1 MSHNVPG
8 QESGVTDGH
17 FPYFGPAKRDV
28 YDSNWS
34 MTATGPR
41 TKEIMLNPEP
51 IDRKREKNVPAFLK
65 PTPQTY
71 RLAAL
76 LKILQTISISR
87 EALLCRDKLL
97 PDFGWDA
104 EWWDGTAIRSQKVFE
119 LSQPSYFN
127 DREEIIHETQRLVAF
142 LEETDRAYGSIDV
155 LANMDGLRGKEDAS
169 ILPAF
174 LDQWRELVDHFAP
187 NLSIVDVCRS
197 VLKKENFEK
206 PEEDE
211 DYRFSVL
218 DLRVDEAIA
227 DKGQTLYEVIDDTL
241 WPDPKQN
248 VFDKVYFDKIADVFT
263 MDVCRVSETG
273 SGLGIKIPPVWYSD
287 RYLRSSNQQ
296 VQEMQELKAA
306 IRKEISQIEEAK
318 AKVTEVT
325 VSTIQNPAVDATHLL
340 KAATA
345 YFEASA
351 SISGVINGDNGTSGV
366 AHRFPDRDGHGKIA
380 DELKALTER
389 IAEKLKSMWNC
400 LWAPQRADLS
410 SFRNIEG

>member
-1 MSHNVPG
+1 MSSTVPG

-17 FPYFGPAKRDV
+17 FPYFGPAKRDD
-28 YDSNWS
+28 YDSNWT
-34 MTATGPR
+34 MTATGSR

-51 IDRKREKNVPAFLK
+51 IDRKRERNVPAFLK
-65 PTPQTY
+65 PTPQAY

-76 LKILQTISISR
+76 LKILQTISMSR

-104 EWWDGTAIRSQKVFE
+104 EWWDGTAIRSPKVSE
-119 LSQPSYFN
+119 LSQPSCFN
-127 DREEIIHETQRLVAF
+127 DREEIIHESQRLVAF

-155 LANMDGLRGKEDAS
+155 MANMDGLRGKEDAS
-169 ILPAF
+169 IVPAF
-174 LDQWRELVDHFAP
+174 LEQWREIVGYFAP
-187 NLSIVDVCRS
+187 NFQLMDVCRS
-197 VLKKENFEK
+197 VLKKENFEN
-206 PEEDE
+206 PDEDE

-218 DLRVDEAIA
+218 DLRVDETIA

-248 VFDKVYFDKIADVFT
+248 VFDKVYFDKTADVFI
-263 MDVCRVSETG
+263 MDVARVSETG

-296 VQEMQELKAA
+296 VQEMQAVKAA
-306 IRKEISQIEEAK
+306 IRKEIGQIEEAK

-325 VSTIQNPAVDATHLL
+325 LSTIQNPVLDAIQLL

-351 SISGVINGDNGTSGV
+351 STSGVINGENGASGV
-366 AHRFPDRDGHGKIA
+366 SHGLPDRHGHGKIA

-389 IAEKLKSMWNC
+389 IAQKLRSMWHC
-400 LWAPQRADLS
+400 L
-410 SFRNIEG
+410 

>member
-1 MSHNVPG
+1 MEQALALSMSHTVPG

-17 FPYFGPAKRDV
+17 FPYFGPARRED
-28 YDSNWS
+28 YDSNWT
-34 MTATGPR
+34 MTATGSR

-51 IDRKREKNVPAFLK
+51 IDRKRERNVPAFLK
-65 PTPQTY
+65 PTPQAY

-76 LKILQTISISR
+76 LKILQTIAISR
-87 EALLCRDKLL
+87 EALLCRAKLL
-97 PDFGWDA
+97 PDFGWEV
-104 EWWDGTAIRSQKVFE
+104 EWWDGTAIRLPKVFV

-155 LANMDGLRGKEDAS
+155 LAHMDGLRGKENAS

-174 LDQWRELVDHFAP
+174 LDQWRELVEHFAP
-187 NLSIVDVCRS
+187 NLPLADVCRS

-211 DYRFSVL
+211 DYRISVL

-227 DKGQTLYEVIDDTL
+227 DKGQTLYEAIDDTL

-248 VFDKVYFDKIADVFT
+248 IFDKVYFDKVADVFI
-263 MDVCRVSETG
+263 MDVARLSETG
-273 SGLGIKIPPVWYSD
+273 SGLGIKVPPVWYSD

-296 VQEMQELKAA
+296 VQEMQAVKAA
-306 IRKEISQIEEAK
+306 VRKEIDQIEEAK
-318 AKVTEVT
+318 AKVTEIT
-325 VSTIQNPAVDATHLL
+325 VSTIQNPVLDAAHLL

-351 SISGVINGDNGTSGV
+351 SIPGVINGENEILGG
-366 AHRFPDRDGHGKIA
+366 AHSFPGRHGHGKIA

-389 IAEKLKSMWNC
+389 IAQKLRSMSKC
-400 LWAPQRADLS
+400 LYAATPC
-410 SFRNIEG
+410 

>member
-1 MSHNVPG
+1 MEQALALSMSHNVPG

-17 FPYFGPAKRDV
+17 FISFGPAKRDD
-28 YDSNWS
+28 YDSNWT
-34 MTATGPR
+34 MTATGSR

-51 IDRKREKNVPAFLK
+51 IDRKRERNVPAFLK

-97 PDFGWDA
+97 PDFGWEA
-104 EWWDGTAIRSQKVFE
+104 EWWDGTAIRSPKVFE
-119 LSQPSYFN
+119 LYQPTYFS
-127 DREEIIHETQRLVAF
+127 DREEIIYETQRLVAF

-155 LANMDGLRGKEDAS
+155 LANLDGLRGKEDAS

-174 LDQWRELVDHFAP
+174 LDQWREIVGHFAP
-187 NLSIVDVCRS
+187 NFPIVDVCRS

-211 DYRFSVL
+211 DYQFSVL
-218 DLRVDEAIA
+218 DLRVDETIA

-263 MDVCRVSETG
+263 MDVARMSETG
-273 SGLGIKIPPVWYSD
+273 TGLGIKIPPVWYSD

-296 VQEMQELKAA
+296 VQEMQELKAT

-351 SISGVINGDNGTSGV
+351 SISGVINGDSGTSGG
-366 AHRFPDRDGHGKIA
+366 AHRFPERVGHGKIA

-389 IAEKLKSMWNC
+389 IAEKLRSMWNR
-400 LWAPQRADLS
+400 L
-410 SFRNIEG
+410 

>member
-1 MSHNVPG
+1 MKQALALSMSHAVPG

-17 FPYFGPAKRDV
+17 LPYFGPAKRDD
-28 YDSNWS
+28 YDSNWT
-34 MTATGPR
+34 MTATGSR

-51 IDRKREKNVPAFLK
+51 IDRKRERNVPAFLK
-65 PTPQTY
+65 PTPQAY
-71 RLAAL
+71 PLAAL
-76 LKILQTISISR
+76 LKILQTIPISR

-104 EWWDGTAIRSQKVFE
+104 EWWDGTAIRLPKISE

-155 LANMDGLRGKEDAS
+155 VANMDGLRGKEDAS

-187 NLSIVDVCRS
+187 NFPLVEVCRS
-197 VLKKENFEK
+197 VLKKENFEN
-206 PEEDE
+206 PEGDE
-211 DYRFSVL
+211 EYRFSVL

-241 WPDPKQN
+241 WPDPKLN
-248 VFDKVYFDKIADVFT
+248 CFDKVYFDKTADVFI
-263 MDVCRVSETG
+263 MDVARVGETG

-296 VQEMQELKAA
+296 VQEMQKIKAA
-306 IRKEISQIEEAK
+306 IRKEIGQIEEAK

-325 VSTIQNPAVDATHLL
+325 VSTIQNPVLDATHLL

-351 SISGVINGDNGTSGV
+351 SLSGVINGDNGISEG
-366 AHRFPDRDGHGKIA
+366 AHSLPDRHEHGKIA

-389 IAEKLKSMWNC
+389 IGQKLRSIWNC
-400 LWAPQRADLS
+400 L
-410 SFRNIEG
+410 

>member
-1 MSHNVPG
+1 MSMSHNVPG

-17 FPYFGPAKRDV
+17 FPYFGPAKRDD
-28 YDSNWS
+28 YDSNWT
-34 MTATGPR
+34 MTAIGSR

-51 IDRKREKNVPAFLK
+51 IDRKRERNVPAFLK

-104 EWWDGTAIRSQKVFE
+104 EWWDGTAIRSPKVSE
-119 LSQPSYFN
+119 LSQPGYFN

-187 NLSIVDVCRS
+187 KFPIVDVCRS

-296 VQEMQELKAA
+296 VQEMQAIKAA
-306 IRKEISQIEEAK
+306 IRKEISLIEEAK

-351 SISGVINGDNGTSGV
+351 SISGVINGDDGTSGV
-366 AHRFPDRDGHGKIA
+366 AHRFPGRDGHGKIA

-389 IAEKLKSMWNC
+389 ISEKLKSMWNC
-400 LWAPQRADLS
+400 LWAQQRAD
-410 SFRNIEG
+410 

>member
-1 MSHNVPG
+1 MEQALALSMSNTVPG

-17 FPYFGPAKRDV
+17 FPYFGPAKRDD
-28 YDSNWS
+28 YDSNWT
-34 MTATGPR
+34 MTATGSR

-51 IDRKREKNVPAFLK
+51 IDRKRERNVPAFLK
-65 PTPQTY
+65 PTPQAY

-104 EWWDGTAIRSQKVFE
+104 EWWDGTAIRLPKVSE

-155 LANMDGLRGKEDAS
+155 MANMDGLRGKEDAS

-174 LDQWRELVDHFAP
+174 LDQWREIVDYFAP
-187 NLSIVDVCRS
+187 NFQLMDVCRS
-197 VLKKENFEK
+197 ELKKENFENSD
-206 PEEDE
+206 EDE

-218 DLRVDEAIA
+218 DLRVDETIA

-248 VFDKVYFDKIADVFT
+248 VFDKVYFEKTADVFI
-263 MDVCRVSETG
+263 MDVARVSETG

-296 VQEMQELKAA
+296 VQEMQAAKAA

-325 VSTIQNPAVDATHLL
+325 LSTIQNPVLDAIQLL

-351 SISGVINGDNGTSGV
+351 STSGVINGENGASGV
-366 AHRFPDRDGHGKIA
+366 SHGLPDRHGHGKIA

-389 IAEKLKSMWNC
+389 ITQKLRSMWHC
-400 LWAPQRADLS
+400 L
-410 SFRNIEG
+410 

>member
-1 MSHNVPG
+1 MEQALALSMSNTVPG

-17 FPYFGPAKRDV
+17 FPYFGPAKRDD
-28 YDSNWS
+28 YDSNWT
-34 MTATGPR
+34 MTATGSR

-51 IDRKREKNVPAFLK
+51 IDRKRERNVPAFLK
-65 PTPQTY
+65 PTPQAY

-104 EWWDGTAIRSQKVFE
+104 EWWDGTAIRLPKVSE

-155 LANMDGLRGKEDAS
+155 IANMDGLRGKEDAS

-174 LDQWRELVDHFAP
+174 LDLWRDIVEHFAP
-187 NLSIVDVCRS
+187 NFQLMDVCRS
-197 VLKKENFEK
+197 VLKKENFEN
-206 PEEDE
+206 PVEDE

-218 DLRVDEAIA
+218 DLRVDETIA

-241 WPDPKQN
+241 WPDPNQN
-248 VFDKVYFDKIADVFT
+248 VFDKVYFDKTADVFI
-263 MDVCRVSETG
+263 MDVARVGEKG

-296 VQEMQELKAA
+296 VQEMQTVKAA
-306 IRKEISQIEEAK
+306 IRKEIGQIEEAK

-325 VSTIQNPAVDATHLL
+325 LSTIQNPVLDAIQLL

-351 SISGVINGDNGTSGV
+351 SISGVINGENGASGV
-366 AHRFPDRDGHGKIA
+366 SHGLPDRHEHGKIA

-389 IAEKLKSMWNC
+389 IAQKLGSMWHC
-400 LWAPQRADLS
+400 L
-410 SFRNIEG
+410 

>member
-1 MSHNVPG
+1 MEQALALSMSNAVPG

-17 FPYFGPAKRDV
+17 FPYFGPAKRDD
-28 YDSNWS
+28 YDSNWT

-51 IDRKREKNVPAFLK
+51 IDRKRERNVPAFLK
-65 PTPQTY
+65 PTPQAY

-104 EWWDGTAIRSQKVFE
+104 EWWDGTAIRLPKVSD

-155 LANMDGLRGKEDAS
+155 MANMDGLRGKEDAS

-174 LDQWRELVDHFAP
+174 LDQWREIVDYFAP
-187 NLSIVDVCRS
+187 NFQLRDVCRS
-197 VLKKENFEK
+197 VLKKENFENSA
-206 PEEDE
+206 EDE

-218 DLRVDEAIA
+218 DLRVDETIA

-248 VFDKVYFDKIADVFT
+248 VFDKVYFEKTADVFI
-263 MDVCRVSETG
+263 MDVARVSETG

-296 VQEMQELKAA
+296 VQEMQAVKAA
-306 IRKEISQIEEAK
+306 IRKEIGQIEEAK

-325 VSTIQNPAVDATHLL
+325 LSTIQNPVLDAIQLL

-351 SISGVINGDNGTSGV
+351 STSGVINGENGAPGV
-366 AHRFPDRDGHGKIA
+366 SHGLPDRHGHGKIA

-389 IAEKLKSMWNC
+389 ITQKLRSMWHC
-400 LWAPQRADLS
+400 L
-410 SFRNIEG
+410 

>member
-1 MSHNVPG
+1 MEQALALSMSHNVPG
-8 QESGVTDGH
+8 QESGVTEGH
-17 FPYFGPAKRDV
+17 FPYFGPAKRDD
-28 YDSNWS
+28 YDSNWT
-34 MTATGPR
+34 MTAIGSR

-51 IDRKREKNVPAFLK
+51 IDRKRERNVPAFLK
-65 PTPQTY
+65 PTSQTF

-87 EALLCRDKLL
+87 EALLCRDKMLS
-97 PDFGWDA
+97 DFGWDA
-104 EWWDGTAIRSQKVFE
+104 EWWDGTAIRSPKVSE

-155 LANMDGLRGKEDAS
+155 LANLDGLRGKEYAS

-174 LDQWRELVDHFAP
+174 LDQWRELADHFAP
-187 NLSIVDVCRS
+187 NLPIVDVCRS
-197 VLKKENFEK
+197 VLKKENFER

-211 DYRFSVL
+211 TYWISVL
-218 DLRVDEAIA
+218 DLRVDETIA

-263 MDVCRVSETG
+263 MDVARVSETG
-273 SGLGIKIPPVWYSD
+273 SGLGIKIPSVWYSD
-287 RYLRSSNQQ
+287 RYLRSSNEQ
-296 VQEMQELKAA
+296 VQEMQAIKAV

-318 AKVTEVT
+318 SKVTEVT
-325 VSTIQNPAVDATHLL
+325 VSTIQNPTVDATHLL

-351 SISGVINGDNGTSGV
+351 SISGVINGDNRSSGG
-366 AHRFPDRDGHGKIA
+366 AHCFPDRDRDGHRKIA
-380 DELKALTER
+380 HELKALTER
-389 IAEKLKSMWNC
+389 IAEKLRSMWSC
-400 LWAPQRADLS
+400 LWVTQC
-410 SFRNIEG
+410 

>member
-1 MSHNVPG
+1 MEQALALSMSNTVPG
-8 QESGVTDGH
+8 QESGVTDGN
-17 FPYFGPAKRDV
+17 FPYFGPAKRDD
-28 YDSNWS
+28 YDSNWT

-51 IDRKREKNVPAFLK
+51 IDRKRERNVPAFLK
-65 PTPQTY
+65 PTPHAY

-104 EWWDGTAIRSQKVFE
+104 EWWDGTAIRLPKVSD

-155 LANMDGLRGKEDAS
+155 MANMDGLRGKEDAS

-174 LDQWRELVDHFAP
+174 LDQWREIVDYFAP
-187 NLSIVDVCRS
+187 NFQLMDVCRS
-197 VLKKENFEK
+197 VLKKENFENSA
-206 PEEDE
+206 EDE
-211 DYRFSVL
+211 DSRFSVL
-218 DLRVDEAIA
+218 DLRVDETIA

-248 VFDKVYFDKIADVFT
+248 VFDKVYFEKTADVFI
-263 MDVCRVSETG
+263 MDVARVSETG

-296 VQEMQELKAA
+296 VQEMQAVKAA
-306 IRKEISQIEEAK
+306 IRKEIGQIEEAK

-325 VSTIQNPAVDATHLL
+325 LSTIQNPVLDAIQLL

-351 SISGVINGDNGTSGV
+351 STSGVINGENGASGV
-366 AHRFPDRDGHGKIA
+366 SHGLPDRHGHGKIA

-389 IAEKLKSMWNC
+389 ITQKLRSMWHC
-400 LWAPQRADLS
+400 L
-410 SFRNIEG
+410 